1 MARTPSTAPANGE
14 AKKNG
19 NGEETTQR
27 ECKPIKLALQ
37 GGGSHGAFTWGVLDR
52 LLEEEHVEIEAISGT
67 SAGAMNAAV
76 LASGYAADGR
86 AGARRALDEFWG
98 LIGHEGRLSPIQRSP
113 LDKLVGSWRVD
124 NTPGFW
130 FMDMIGRVFSPTQ
143 LNPGKLNPLKDVLE
157 KAIDFDAIR
166 YASRID
172 LYICATS
179 VRTGR
184 VKVFDNRELCIEA
197 LLASACLPTMF
208 EAVEVKGGRYY
219 DGGFTGNPALYPL
232 VYAPGSRDLVIVQI
246 NPVFRDDLPVSAREI
261 QDRVNEITFNS
272 SLIAEV
278 RAINFV
284 NRLIAAGKLDPT
296 EYRRTFLHLI
306 DSTPMLSELHASSK
320 LNAET
325 DFLTFLKGLG
335 RATAEQWIKDHWDKL
350 GHSTSVD
357 VREVYL

>member
-1 MARTPSTAPANGE
+1 MAKTPPPAPRNG
-14 AKKNG
+14 AKNSNDDGAGGKK
-19 NGEETTQR
+19 

-76 LASGYAADGR
+76 LASGFAADGR
-86 AGARRALDEFWG
+86 EGARRALDNFWG
-98 LIGHEGRLSPIQRSP
+98 LIGEEGRFSPIQRTP
-113 LDKLVGSWRVD
+113 LDRLVGSWRVD

-143 LNPGKLNPLKDVLE
+143 LNPAKLNPLKDVLA
-157 KAIDFDAIR
+157 KSIDFDAIR

-179 VRTGR
+179 VRTGK
-184 VKVFDNRELCIEA
+184 VKVFENRDLSIDA
-197 LLASACLPTMF
+197 LLASACLPFMF
-208 EAVEVKGGRYY
+208 EAVEVAGGRYY

-246 NPVFRDDLPVSAREI
+246 NPVFRDEVPMTAREI
-261 QDRVNEITFNS
+261 QDRVNEITFNA

-284 NRLIAAGKLDPT
+284 NRLIAAGKVDPT

-306 DSTPMLSELHASSK
+306 DSTPMLAELHASSK
-320 LNAET
+320 LNAEA
-325 DFLTFLKGLG
+325 DFLIFLKGLG
-335 RATAEQWIKDHWDKL
+335 RATADQWVKDHWDKL
-350 GHSTSVD
+350 GHATSVD